1 MKEFTNDFKLVDF
14 KTYLLNKDL
23 SESTISLYA
32 DNITQFKNYFEDTDS
47 IDFDYSKVTII
58 DLRDYRSFLLNVKK
72 LNANTVNTKI
82 MCLKSYFNFLYES
95 KLIKV
100 NPSKDFKKIK
110 IATSYEVKSFDDKT
124 YRKLRR
130 EIYRAAKPLHIA
142 MFETFTKTGC
152 RVSELCN
159 LKLSSI
165 TITDRT
171 ANVEIIGKGCKIRTL
186 KLHLDAKK
194 AILDYLELR
203 NKIPTNNDYL
213 FISERNCKFT
223 RSGVWKILKK
233 YAERVGEEDI
243 TLHSFR
249 HYVLRRL
256 LKEGVDLNTV
266 SAIAGH
272 AAPLVTAK
280 IYTTASKEDQDKAL
294 DLL

>member
-1 MKEFTNDFKLVDF
+1 MKEFNNTNKLHDFQI
-14 KTYLLNKDL
+14 YLLNKDL
-23 SESTISLYA
+23 SELTLDLYIG
-32 DNITQFKNYFEDTDS
+32 NVNQFINYFKNTDG
-47 IDFDYSKVTII
+47 IDFDFFKVTII

-72 LNANTVNTKI
+72 LNANTINTKI
-82 MCLKSYFNFLYES
+82 MCLKSYFNFLYDS
-95 KLIKV
+95 NLIKV
-100 NPSKDFKKIK
+100 NPAKDFKKIK

-159 LKLSSI
+159 LKLSSVI
-165 TITDRT
+165 ITDRT
-171 ANVEIIGKGCKIRTL
+171 ANIKILGKGNKIREL
-186 KLHLDAKK
+186 KLHLDAKN
-194 AILDYLELR
+194 AILDYLDIR
-203 NKIPTNNDYL
+203 NKLTIKHDYL
-213 FISERNCKFT
+213 FISERNSKFT
-223 RSGVWKILKK
+223 RSGVWKIFKK
-233 YAERVGEEDI
+233 YSDRINEDL

-256 LKEGVDLNTV
+256 LKEGADINTV

-272 AAPLVTAK
+272 SNPLITAK
-280 IYTTASKEDQDKAL
+280 IYTTASKEDQDNAL

>member
-1 MKEFTNDFKLVDF
+1 MKEFNNTNKLIDF
-14 KTYLLNKDL
+14 KTHLLNKDL
-23 SESTISLYA
+23 SELTIALYI
-32 DNITQFKNYFEDTDS
+32 DNIIQFTNYFEDTDS
-47 IDFDYSKVTII
+47 LGFDFSKITII

-82 MCLKSYFNFLYES
+82 MCLKSYFNFLYEIN
-95 KLIKV
+95 LIKI
-100 NPSKDFKKIK
+100 NPAKNFKKIK
-110 IATSYEVKSFDDKT
+110 ISTSYEVKSFDDKT

-165 TITDRT
+165 IITDRT
-171 ANVEIIGKGCKIRTL
+171 ANIEIMGKGCKIRTL
-186 KLHLDAKK
+186 HLHLDAKK
-194 AILDYLELR
+194 AILDYLEVR
-203 NKIPTNNDYL
+203 NKIPTNHDDL

-223 RSGVWKILKK
+223 RSGVWKIFKK

-249 HYVLRRL
+249 HYVLRKL
-256 LKEGVDLNTV
+256 LKEGVDINTV

-272 AAPLVTAK
+272 ADPLITAK

>member
-1 MKEFTNDFKLVDF
+1 MKEFNNTNKLHDFQI
-14 KTYLLNKDL
+14 YLLNKDL
-23 SESTISLYA
+23 SELTLDLYIG
-32 DNITQFKNYFEDTDS
+32 NVNQFINYFKDTDG
-47 IDFDYSKVTII
+47 IDFDFFKVTII

-72 LNANTVNTKI
+72 LNANTINTKI
-82 MCLKSYFNFLYES
+82 MCLKSYFNFLYDS
-95 KLIKV
+95 NLIKV
-100 NPSKDFKKIK
+100 NPAKDFKKIK

-159 LKLSSI
+159 LKLSSVI
-165 TITDRT
+165 ITDRT
-171 ANVEIIGKGCKIRTL
+171 ANIKILGKGSKIREL
-186 KLHLDAKK
+186 KLHLDAKN
-194 AILDYLELR
+194 AILDYLDIR
-203 NKIPTNNDYL
+203 NKLTIKHDYL
-213 FISERNCKFT
+213 FISERNSKFT
-223 RSGVWKILKK
+223 RSGVWKIFKK
-233 YAERVGEEDI
+233 YSDRINEDL

-256 LKEGVDLNTV
+256 LKEGADINTV

-272 AAPLVTAK
+272 SNPLITAK
-280 IYTTASKEDQDKAL
+280 IYTTASKEDQDNAL

>member
-1 MKEFTNDFKLVDF
+1 MKEFNNTNKLIDF
-14 KTYLLNKDL
+14 KTHLLNKDL
-23 SESTISLYA
+23 SDSTIALYI
-32 DNITQFKNYFEDTDS
+32 DNVIQFQNYFEDTDS
-47 IDFDYSKVTII
+47 IAFDFTKITII

-82 MCLKSYFNFLYES
+82 MCLKSYFNFLYNS

-100 NPSKDFKKIK
+100 NPAKDFKKIK

-159 LKLSSI
+159 LKFNSI

-194 AILDYLELR
+194 AILDYLKVR
-203 NKIPTNNDYL
+203 NKIPTTHDYL

-223 RSGVWKILKK
+223 RSGIWKIFKK
-233 YAERVGEEDI
+233 YSERVGEEDI

-256 LKEGVDLNTV
+256 LKEGVDLSTV

-272 AAPLVTAK
+272 ADPLITAK

>member
-1 MKEFTNDFKLVDF
+1 MKEFNNTNKLHDFQI
-14 KTYLLNKDL
+14 YLLNKDL
-23 SESTISLYA
+23 SELTLDLYIG
-32 DNITQFKNYFEDTDS
+32 NVNQFINYFKDTDG
-47 IDFDYSKVTII
+47 IDFDFFKVTII

-72 LNANTVNTKI
+72 LNANTINTKI
-82 MCLKSYFNFLYES
+82 MCLKSYFNFLYDS
-95 KLIKV
+95 NLIKV
-100 NPSKDFKKIK
+100 NPAKDFKKIK

-159 LKLSSI
+159 LKLSSVI
-165 TITDRT
+165 ITDRT
-171 ANVEIIGKGCKIRTL
+171 ANIKILGKGNKIREL
-186 KLHLDAKK
+186 KLHLDAKN
-194 AILDYLELR
+194 AILDYLDIR
-203 NKIPTNNDYL
+203 NKLTIKHDYL
-213 FISERNCKFT
+213 FISERNSKFT
-223 RSGVWKILKK
+223 RSGVWKIFKK
-233 YAERVGEEDI
+233 YSDRINEDL

-256 LKEGVDLNTV
+256 LKEGADINTV

-272 AAPLVTAK
+272 SNPLITAK
-280 IYTTASKEDQDKAL
+280 IYTTASKEDQDNAL